1 MPNKI
6 SESNLKTLVKR
17 LLEDTTLG
25 PAMVK
30 VNPVV
35 DPSAAITDPANSD
48 YKPQSR
54 QELQIA
60 FNVLIDDLTD
70 DNIPD
75 IYDSLKDVL
84 SKREDENGKEQMKKS
99 NDKVEETIR
108 LMIRKLLIESNV
120 LLKEYYEQDPV
131 TSKMIWKGKGP
142 APKLTASTNIQKLD
156 PSARSSVVGPQSPA
170 GKSLK
175 STFKKMKDEEF
186 DEPLDSDKPEAGRT
200 RRNKMQDGDKLK
212 MLAKEF
218 GFKNPNG
225 VAQFITRTIERF
237 RYNWENYDDLNIA
250 MLEIVKDYIDELA
263 VGGSLAPADV
273 QLLQDHPEH
282 VMGLETFRVY
292 AKKQLKQ
299 KGLMP

>member
-1 MPNKI
+1 MPNQI

-237 RYNWENYDDLNIA
+237 RYNWENYDDLNSA

-273 QLLQDHPEH
+273 QFLQDHPEH
-282 VMGLETFRVY
+282 VMDLETFRVY

>member
-273 QLLQDHPEH
+273 QFLQDHPEH
-282 VMGLETFRVY
+282 VMDLETFRVY

>member
-17 LLEDTTLG
+17 LLEDATLG

-282 VMGLETFRVY
+282 VMDLETFRVY

>member
-6 SESNLKTLVKR
+6 SEPNLRTLVKS

-35 DPSAAITDPANSD
+35 DPSAAITDPANPD

-60 FNVLIDDLTD
+60 FNALIDDLTD

-84 SKREDENGKEQMKKS
+84 SKREDEKGKEQMKKS

-108 LMIRKLLIESNV
+108 LMIRKLLTESNV
-120 LLKEYYEQDPV
+120 LLKEYYEQDPI
-131 TSKMIWKGKGP
+131 TSKMVWKGKGP

-263 VGGSLAPADV
+263 TGGSLAPADV

-282 VMGLETFRVY
+282 VMDLDTFRVY

-299 KGLMP
+299 KGLMS

>member
-142 APKLTASTNIQKLD
+142 APKLAASTNIQKLD

-282 VMGLETFRVY
+282 VMDIETFRVY

>member
-1 MPNKI
+1 
-6 SESNLKTLVKR
+6 
-17 LLEDTTLG
+17 
-25 PAMVK
+25 
-30 VNPVV
+30 
-35 DPSAAITDPANSD
+35 
-48 YKPQSR
+48 
-54 QELQIA
+54 
-60 FNVLIDDLTD
+60 
-70 DNIPD
+70 
-75 IYDSLKDVL
+75 
-84 SKREDENGKEQMKKS
+84 
-99 NDKVEETIR
+99 
-108 LMIRKLLIESNV
+108 MI
-120 LLKEYYEQDPV
+120 QD
-131 TSKMIWKGKGP
+131 
-142 APKLTASTNIQKLD
+142 
-156 PSARSSVVGPQSPA
+156 
-170 GKSLK
+170 
-175 STFKKMKDEEF
+175 KKMKDEEF

-282 VMGLETFRVY
+282 VMDLETFRVY